1 MITSFIP
8 GRIRIRHAAL
18 KDPETASS
26 LAAGL
31 NSHPGVNRA
40 IANPVTGGLL
50 IEYDPASVDMESA
63 RQALKAIAPEGEDWL
78 EEYGTVQPFPIRPG
92 RSNKDAAEY
101 LAMIGAFI
109 VCSGSA
115 ALRSK
120 GLHVYSGLTLAGLTV
135 QHLYK
140 YRKRLLASFKKSQTQ

>member
-78 EEYGTVQPFPIRPG
+78 EEYVAA
-92 RSNKDAAEY
+92 RSVGAAWSRSFSPRLGQINKDAAEY

-135 QHLYK
+135 
-140 YRKRLLASFKKSQTQ
+140 FKKSQTQ